1 MNNTKDKI
9 LYAASQLFLNGGVSA
24 LSVRAIAREA
34 QLSTIGIY
42 SYFKGK
48 QGILDALYIEGFEYA
63 LAATTVP
70 LDKNDPKGVVVAA
83 TKCYVN
89 MARTYQGHYRLIFGE
104 MHESYQPSEAARKAS
119 ENAFLHLIKVIE
131 LLLPAEAS
139 FEKKQQAALEIW
151 ALVHGY
157 IGLQQH
163 AIADVIET
171 DRWDSLIIDAVSL
184 HIDAMIK
191 QHPPTSD
198 F

>member
-1 MNNTKDKI
+1 MKNSKEKI

-70 LDKNDPKGVVVAA
+70 INKSDPKGVIIAA
-83 TKCYVN
+83 TKGYVN

-104 MHESYQPSEAARKAS
+104 MHESYQPSETARKAS
-119 ENAFLHLIKVIE
+119 EHAFLHLINLMA
-131 LLLPAEAS
+131 LLLPEGAS
-139 FEKKQQAALEIW
+139 FKQKQQAALEVW

-157 IGLQQH
+157 ISLQQH

-171 DRWDSLIIDAVSL
+171 ERWDTLIIDAVSL
-184 HIDAMIK
+184 HIDAMTG
-191 QHPPTSD
+191 QYN
-198 F
+198 